1 MMLRKFT
8 VLLMC
13 VLFAVRPA
21 LPCAAFWYEEPV
33 YGSVPAVPAAS
44 AADDGLALD
53 CRAALLMEA
62 ETGTVIYESNAD
74 RRLPEASITKVM
86 TMLLVFEALDSGSI
100 SMADEVT
107 CSEYAA
113 SMGGS
118 QIWLEPGEV
127 MTVHDLI
134 KAAMV
139 GSANDAS
146 VVLAEH
152 VAGSHEAFVAMMNR
166 RAAELGMDDTAYKNC
181 TGLDAD
187 GHVTSARDIAKVSA
201 ELMRHDG
208 VFEFSTIWMDSL
220 RGGETQLVNT
230 NKLVR
235 YFKGITGLKTGTT
248 SKAGCCVAA
257 TAERD
262 GMSLIAVIMGAPN
275 SKTRFSCAASLLEY
289 GFASYELVRL
299 EDLTVSTSD
308 IPVIG
313 GMRKT
318 VGTYA
323 DMSGAILIPK
333 GTRGSLELTVTEAA
347 DLTAPV
353 DEGQLVGTVTL
364 TLGDGAVGSCD
375 ILASEACAEIT
386 FPRVFMLLL
395 CRLLGLDEIML
406 I

>member
-1 MMLRKFT
+1 MLKKT
-8 VLLMC
+8 LTLLLC
-13 VLFAVRPA
+13 LLLAVSSRV
-21 LPCAAFWYEEPV
+21 PCYAFWYSEPDGG
-33 YGSVPAVPAAS
+33 YDIPSAVAA
-44 AADDGLALD
+44 AAQTDSLSLD
-53 CRAALLMEA
+53 CRAALLMEL
-62 ETGTVIYESNAD
+62 ETGSVIYERNAD
-74 RRLPEASITKVM
+74 ERMPEASITKVM
-86 TMLLVFEALDSGSI
+86 TMLLVFEALDSGKI
-100 SMADEVT
+100 AMTDEVT

-166 RAAELGMDDTAYKNC
+166 RAAELHMDNTAYKNC
-181 TGLDAD
+181 TGLDAE
-187 GHVTSARDIAKVSA
+187 GHVTSARDIAIVSA

-208 VFEFSTIWMDSL
+208 VFEFSKIWMDSL

-235 YFKGITGLKTGTT
+235 YYNGITGLKTGTT
-248 SKAGCCVAA
+248 SQAGCCVAA

-262 GMSLIAVIMGAPN
+262 GMNLIAVVMGAPN
-275 SKTRFSCAASLLEY
+275 SKTRFACASSLLDY
-289 GFASYELVRL
+289 GFASCELVRL
-299 EDLTVSTSD
+299 DEMTVSTTD

-313 GMRKT
+313 GMT
-318 VGTYA
+318 GSVGTYA
-323 DMSGAILIPK
+323 DMNGSILIPK
-333 GTRGSLELTVTEAA
+333 GTRSSLEVNVSEAE

-353 DEGQLVGTVTL
+353 EEGQVAGAVTVTL
-364 TLGDGAVGSCD
+364 GGETVGVCD
-375 ILASEACAEIT
+375 ILTSRPCDEIT
-386 FPRVFMLLL
+386 FPRVFMLML
-395 CRLLGLDEIML
+395 CRLIGFDDVQP
-406 I
+406 